1 MEYLFIYMLQIA
13 EAKEP
18 LLFFTIL
25 ASLSLIVLYYAFYI
39 QALCDEID
47 LEKNKSIKV
56 ILNILKKLMVI
67 SLTIFCIGFIIPT
80 KQTLLLSGGLY
91 LGKKAANIIIN
102 DAKVQKVNTIIE
114 LELDKHIKELKKE
127 VNNGN

>member
-13 EAKEP
+13 EAKEG
-18 LLFFTIL
+18 LIFFTVL
-25 ASLSLIVLYYAFYI
+25 SSLGLLVLYYGLYI
-39 QALCDEID
+39 SALCDEID
-47 LEKNKSIKV
+47 LEKTKPIKNV
-56 ILNILKKLMVI
+56 LNVLKKLMI
-67 SLTIFCIGFIIPT
+67 TSLTIFFICFIIPT

-102 DAKVQKVNTIIE
+102 DAKIQKVNTIIE